1 MSNNRLQKI
10 NETIKQELSIQ
21 IRLNLKDPRLNNDM
35 LSVIRVEATGD
46 LRYAKV
52 FISVFEDESKKQ
64 EVMEI
69 LKKSSGYLRKQIGK
83 KLTTHYTPQLL
94 FELDSSI
101 EYGVHIND
109 ILRKINND
117 NKNKD
122 NNNNDND
129 KEN

>member
-52 FISVFEDESKKQ
+52 YISVFEEESKKK
-64 EVMEI
+64 EVMDI
-69 LKKSSGYLRKQIGK
+69 LTKSSGYLRKQIGK

-109 ILRKINND
+109 LLRKIND
-117 NKNKD
+117 ND

-129 KEN
+129 KDN